1 MIRDPRFPSVAS
13 VRNEKEGE
21 SSPSP
26 ESNKAGK
33 IRNRRGSMPRWTV
46 SPTTRTT
53 LSSHRSFRIVL
64 SLFPLF
70 LCSSL
75 PRRCVPALLFSS
87 LFVTRASRAN
97 PLSNSRSRD
106 PRRFSLLF
114 PSLIKLDPPK
124 TNKPNYTKK
133 TKLHFFFFLS
143 LPLLLHFR
151 GSTRPRAPVYASR
164 PTDRIKIETR
174 LNARIG
180 RGDDSRS
187 RFERGERY
195 GL

>member
-1 MIRDPRFPSVAS
+1 MDSVAHNAHNTVISS
-13 VRNEKEGE
+13 VVSNRPLSLSVVSLQLA
-21 SSPSP
+21 SSPMCPRSP
-26 ESNKAGK
+26 
-33 IRNRRGSMPRWTV
+33 
-46 SPTTRTT
+46 
-53 LSSHRSFRIVL
+53 
-64 SLFPLF
+64 
-70 LCSSL
+70 
-75 PRRCVPALLFSS
+75 LLFSS

-106 PRRFSLLF
+106 PRRFFLLF